1 METISILS
9 FNRTGSTV
17 VAQSLAQV
25 LDLKQPRSGGKY
37 CGEITNISTVL
48 MRFDENGR
56 DVNVP
61 YKLPLPEGTYV
72 KTYDQI
78 DGFVQRRKM
87 YDNPKPFEMGSERYL
102 QEVKK
107 RSQLLRQNVANKHKS
122 LFKIQTR
129 TFVQYFNDT
138 SLLDGYSFIF
148 CARRDAREQIL
159 SNLVMKNTHI
169 MHIGF
174 EDHILDLPTFEV
186 KKYHYEYYVEALK
199 DTIQLFEHYRKQGQI
214 HNIIH
219 YEDWQNDAEQILPLL
234 GYDKQPVHTFK
245 KIKYKQGHKGN
256 LVNNLEEVY
265 EWFKG
270 DEDILDYQYTL

>member
-1 METISILS
+1 MKTFAILS
-9 FNRTGSTV
+9 YNRTGSTV
-17 VAQSLAQV
+17 VGQALAQV
-25 LDLKQPRSGGKY
+25 LDLKEPRSGEKY
-37 CGEITNISTVL
+37 CGEITNIAEVL

-122 LFKIQTR
+122 LFKIQTK
-129 TFVQYFNDT
+129 TFVKYFKDT
-138 SLLDGYSFIF
+138 DLLDGYSFIF
-148 CARRDAREQIL
+148 CARRDIREQIL
-159 SNLVMKNTHI
+159 SNLVSKNTHI

-174 EDHILDLPTFEV
+174 EDQTVDVPTFDV
-186 KKYHYEYYVEALK
+186 KRNDYDDYVQALK
-199 DTIQLFEHYRKQGQI
+199 DTNRLFEHYRERGQI
-214 HNIIH
+214 QNVIH
-219 YEDWQNDAEQILPLL
+219 YEDWQHDVNHILPLL
-234 GYDKQPVHTFK
+234 GFEPQPIHTYK
-245 KIKYKQGHKGN
+245 KIRYKQGHKGT

-265 EWFKG
+265 EWF
-270 DEDILDYQYTL
+270 